1 MPCPQAHDIYQAM
14 DAGVRHASSDML
26 PSLSP
31 SVLPTSTGWLS
42 ALEWAYR
49 TCGKSGIVSPTLLY
63 EDYLIR
69 FAGIQQISAQSA
81 VSQYAGY
88 SRDWLKGR
96 EIATVQAAS
105 TDCAL
110 ILRALFL
117 EAGGFSATSSAPTS
131 RAWISA

>member
-1 MPCPQAHDIYQAM
+1 MPLGHAAVAVAVGPADIDRLAVG
-14 DAGVRHASSDML
+14 AGMGLQDLRQKRH
-26 PSLSP
+26 
-31 SVLPTSTGWLS
+31 G
-42 ALEWAYR
+42 
-49 TCGKSGIVSPTLLY
+49 SPTLLY
-63 EDYLIR
+63 EDHSIR
-69 FAGIQQISAQSA
+69 FAGIQRISAQSA

-110 ILRALFL
+110 IPAKLFL